1 MRCIET
7 RGDEDMG
14 SSTPY
19 VSSQDAKLL
28 SAYDTVAS
36 AYARSINKNS
46 TEWNGKDLRG
56 FIDFLWKTKAHRA
69 HSVKR
74 EATCRDV
81 VGVNGTRSAHTQRM
95 ANRTKRK
102 GL

>member
-1 MRCIET
+1 
-7 RGDEDMG
+7 MG

-81 VGVNGTRSAHTQRM
+81 VAVNGTRSAHKNKTQR
-95 ANRTKRK
+95 RRK